1 VGFFSSLFGGPS
13 SQQESLAAQEQSM
26 SSVFNSAFQQ
36 YLGSQ
41 SQVLGNLG
49 NILTPIAEA
58 GPTQAGFGAQEL
70 AALNTQAQQGV
81 GQNYNKASQALN
93 LQESTRGGGNQLLPT
108 GAANAQKENL
118 AASAANQ
125 SSNLSSQ
132 ITEAN
137 YAQGNKNW
145 QAATSGLNALGQDYN
160 PSSLGNLGVNETGQA
175 FGAAGTINQEKE
187 AATQGAFGLGAS
199 LLGDVIP
206 GAGMLSAGISALNPN
221 ADTGLLDTISS
232 FGH

>member
-1 VGFFSSLFGGPS
+1 
-13 SQQESLAAQEQSM
+13 M

-41 SQVLGNLG
+41 SAVLSNLG

-70 AALNTQAQQGV
+70 AALNTQAIQGV
-81 GQNYNKASQALN
+81 GQQYNKAAQALQLN
-93 LQESTRGGGNQLLPT
+93 EASRGGGNMVLPT
-108 GAANAQKENL
+108 GAVNAQKASL
-118 AASAANQ
+118 AAAAANE
-125 SSNLSSQ
+125 SSNAQLG
-132 ITEAN
+132 ITTAN
-137 YAQGNKNW
+137 YQQGRSNW
-145 QAATSGLNALGQDYN
+145 QAATSGLNALAQDYN
-160 PSSLGNLGVNETGQA
+160 PSTLGSLGNQSTQGA
-175 FGAAGTINQEKE
+175 FEDQSKINQEKE

-232 FGH
+232 FGR